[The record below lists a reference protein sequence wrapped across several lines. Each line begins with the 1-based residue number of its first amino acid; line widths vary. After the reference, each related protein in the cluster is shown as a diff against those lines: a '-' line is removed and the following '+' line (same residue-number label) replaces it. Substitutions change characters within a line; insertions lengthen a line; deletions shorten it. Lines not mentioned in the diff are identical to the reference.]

1 MGDFNI
7 DLLNYENHTATNEF
21 VNMMF
26 SYHFQPSILHPTR
39 ITDTSSTI
47 IDNIYINNATESNIC
62 SGNILS
68 LISDH
73 LPQFAILYDNAP
85 EYKTSSYYAYD
96 YKNFNEGKF
105 LSDYNDIERSFLN
118 DNDID
123 VNQKF
128 EIFLFKLHNLVDKHL
143 PKKKLSKKALK
154 LRSRP
159 WIDSEND

>member
-7 DLLNYENHTATNEF
+7 DLLNYENHTARNEF

-26 SYHFQPSILHPTR
+26 SYHSQPSILQPTR

-47 IDNIYINNATESNIC
+47 IDIYLNNATESNIC

-73 LPQFAILYDNAP
+73 LPQFAILYDDAP
-85 EYKTSSYYAYD
+85 EYKASSYYAYD
-96 YKNFNEGKF
+96 YTNFNEGKF
-105 LSDYNDIERSFLN
+105 LSDYNDIEGAFLN

-128 EIFLFKLHNLVDKHL
+128 EIFLFILFKLQNLVDKHL
-143 PKKKLSKKALK
+143 PEKKLSKRL
-154 LRSRP
+154 
-159 WIDSEND
+159 